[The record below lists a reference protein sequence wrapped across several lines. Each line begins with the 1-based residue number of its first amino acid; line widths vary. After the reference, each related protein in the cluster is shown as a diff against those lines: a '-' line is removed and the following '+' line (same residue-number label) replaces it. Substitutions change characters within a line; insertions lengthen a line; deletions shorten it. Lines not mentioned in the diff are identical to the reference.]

1 MHAARL
7 AASVGCE
14 LNYQASANRPA
25 PTSEILERAF
35 FSNKILVTC
44 VAWVYKVLLHR
55 AIKTLQL
62 PASLKRKRITYM
74 TQNCS
79 ITPRVLMFAMALL
92 LSLSASTWAQEI
104 TGSISGTVK
113 DSAGSAVGGATVTIT
128 DSAKKIVVR
137 TVTTGDA
144 GEFSAPLVPVAFY
157 DITVEAANFKKHVE
171 TQVKVNVNERR
182 TVDVTLEAGNIAET
196 VTVTSD
202 LLQVNTL
209 SAAATN
215 VINGDQVRQLSLNN
229 RNFVQLITLSPGVSA
244 NIADQIYVGT
254 TNPGGAS
261 NALQIAV
268 NGVRSS
274 SNTYSVDGADTTDR
288 GANLTVQT
296 YPSVDAISEFVV
308 LRSLYP
314 AESGRSSGGQV
325 NVVTKS
331 GTNSFHGNLYEF
343 FRNDRL
349 NANSFLT
356 NRTAPL
362 GRYPNGKA
370 KRIPL
375 RYNDFGGTFGGPLIF
390 PHFGEGKPSWEKGN
404 TFFFFSE
411 ELRRVIVNPTFNSTV
426 PTAALRAGVFPQD
439 VCIGPAATP
448 CTQILPA
455 GTPLP
460 ANLRSPLAAAYV
472 TDIYN
477 KLPLP
482 SDAAGSLFFPAR
494 GIFNFRQELI
504 RLDHRFSNN
513 VSAYYRFENDTIPT
527 VEPIGLFTGGA
538 GQPFVSTT
546 RTSSPGRTHVGRVTW
561 VQSPTTVIE
570 IGGSYS
576 FGDVPSE
583 VIGLL
588 NRTNSP
594 NITNALPAFPF
605 VVTRGRVPTIT
616 GNGFS
621 NLSTFGPYSDF
632 SYNKSVNGTISKVFG
647 AHTTKFGMS
656 FSQIRKHENSL
667 GGTNEVTYGAVSAA
681 PTRPAGTSSTNQLWA
696 NFLMGVNQ
704 TFLQNTFDLTADV
717 QSASVEGFAQDEWR
731 MKSNVT
737 LYYGMRFSRF
747 GQPWDRN
754 GRMTGF
760 NPNLWD
766 RSQAFQVFANG
777 LRQAG
782 TGNVMNGIMVNSQ
795 VTVAGAP
802 VSPWGKAMAPT
813 RNNFAP
819 RFGIAWDPFKK
830 GTTSVRAGYGF
841 YYDQLS
847 FSFFETGLVGTNPPF
862 QGTANLTGVTLDN
875 PLAGNPVVSLSVP
888 TVAGIDPEF
897 KTPYV
902 QSWSLDV
909 QHQLNSKTLFT
920 VGYFGSRGTHL
931 TGLVDI
937 NNLPPGYAISLGPT
951 GCRTNNVN
959 PPTFG
964 PCQVAGQQFTTTAQE
979 LLLNQIRPYRG
990 LGPVRMLQSR
1000 FVSNYHSLQITAQ
1013 RRFSGSSQINF
1024 AYTWS
1029 KNLTNSQNEFST
1041 APQDSFRIDREY
1053 GRANLDRRHV
1063 LNVNYIY
1070 ELPFYKEQRGAAGK
1084 LLGGWQ
1090 LSGITYYFT
1099 GLGFTATTS
1108 GLDAAGI
1115 GILSNTPSGFRP
1127 NVICDPNS
1135 GGARTFAQ
1143 WFNTACFAQVPA
1155 GSNAPGNESRNV
1167 ILGPPTTR
1175 FDATL
1180 AKSIKFSESKSVQ
1193 LRWEVFNIFNHTNF
1207 TTLALASTT
1216 PATFGT
1222 VTGVRDPRTMQLGA
1236 KFTF

>member
-1 MHAARL
+1 
-7 AASVGCE
+7 
-14 LNYQASANRPA
+14 
-25 PTSEILERAF
+25 
-35 FSNKILVTC
+35 
-44 VAWVYKVLLHR
+44 
-55 AIKTLQL
+55 
-62 PASLKRKRITYM
+62 M
-74 TQNCS
+74 TQNFGIS
-79 ITPRVLMFAMALL
+79 PRILVLAIALL
-92 LSLSASTWAQEI
+92 LSLGATALSQEI

-113 DSAGSAVGGATVTIT
+113 DAAGAAVKGATVTIT
-128 DSAKKIVVR
+128 DSAKKVVAR
-137 TVTTGDA
+137 TITTGDD
-144 GEFSAPLVPVAFY
+144 GEFSAPLLPVAYY
-157 DITVEAANFKKHVE
+157 DITVEAANFKKHLE
-171 TQVKVNVNERR
+171 NQVKVNVNERR
-182 TVDVTLEAGNIAET
+182 TLDVTLEAGNITEM

-209 SAAATN
+209 SAAATS

-296 YPSVDAISEFVV
+296 YPSVDAIAEFVV

-331 GTNSFHGNLYEF
+331 GANDFHGNLYEF

-356 NRTAPL
+356 NRNFPL
-362 GRYPNGKA
+362 GRYANGKA
-370 KRIPL
+370 RRVPL
-375 RYNDFGGTFGGPLIF
+375 RYNDFGGTLGGPLLF
-390 PHFGEGKPSWEKGN
+390 PHFGEGGTSWEKGN

-411 ELRRVIVNPTFNSTV
+411 EVRRVIVNPTFNSTV
-426 PTAALRAGVFPQD
+426 PSAALRSGVFPQD

-448 CTQILPA
+448 CTQVLQR
-455 GTPLP
+455 GQPLP
-460 ANLRSPLAAAYV
+460 ANKRSPLAAAYV

-482 SDAAGSLFFPAR
+482 SDAAGTLFFPAR

-504 RLDHRFSNN
+504 RLDHRFSNKVN
-513 VSAYYRFENDTIPT
+513 AYYRFENDTIPT

-546 RTSSPGRTHVGRVTW
+546 QTSSPGRTHVGRVTW

-570 IGGSYS
+570 IGASYS

-594 NITNALPAFPF
+594 NVTNALPAFPF
-605 VVTRGRVPTIT
+605 TVTRGRVPTIT

-632 SYNKSVNGTISKVFG
+632 SYNKAINGTVSKVFG
-647 AHTTKFGMS
+647 THTTKFGMS
-656 FSQIRKHENSL
+656 YAKIRKHENSL
-667 GGTNEVTYGAVSAA
+667 GGTNEVTYGAVSAN
-681 PTRPAGTSSTNQLWA
+681 PTRPATQIGGPATPTSATNQLWA

-704 TFLQNTFDLTADV
+704 TFTQNQFDLTADV
-717 QSASVEGFAQDEWR
+717 LSDSIEGFAQDEWR
-731 MKSNVT
+731 FKPNIT
-737 LYYGMRFSRF
+737 LYYGVRFSRF

-754 GRMTGF
+754 GRMTSF
-760 NPNLWD
+760 NPNLFD

-777 LRQAG
+777 LRVAG

-795 VTVAGAP
+795 VSVPGST
-802 VSPWGKAMAPT
+802 VSPWGKSMAPT

-819 RFGIAWDPFKK
+819 RIGIAWDPFKK

-862 QGTANLTGVTLDN
+862 QASAVLNPVTLDN

-888 TVAGIDPEF
+888 TVAGIDPDFE
-897 KTPYV
+897 TPYV
-902 QSWSLDV
+902 QSWSLDL
-909 QHQLNSKTLFT
+909 QHQLTSKTLFT
-920 VGYFGSRGTHL
+920 VGYFGSKGTHL

-937 NNLPPGYAISLGPT
+937 NNLPPGYAISLGAT

-964 PCQVAGQQFTTTAQE
+964 PCQVAGQQFTSTAQE
-979 LLLNQIRPYRG
+979 LILNQIRPYRG

-1000 FVSNYHSLQITAQ
+1000 FISNYHSLQLTAQ
-1013 RRFSGSSQINF
+1013 RRFSGGSQINF

-1029 KNLTNSQNEFST
+1029 KNLTNSQNEFAT
-1041 APQDSFRIDREY
+1041 APQNTFALNDEY

-1070 ELPFYKEQRGAAGK
+1070 ELPFYQSQRGAAGK

-1090 LSGITYYFT
+1090 ISGITYYFT
-1099 GLGFTATTS
+1099 GLGFTATTA

-1135 GGARTFAQ
+1135 GGAKTFAQ

-1155 GSNAPGNESRNV
+1155 GSNAAGNESRNV

-1180 AKSIKFSESKSVQ
+1180 AKSIKFDESKSVQ
-1193 LRWEVFNIFNHTNF
+1193 LRLEVFNIFNHTNF
-1207 TTLALASTT
+1207 TTLNLASTT
-1216 PATFGT
+1216 PATFGS
-1222 VTGVRDPRTMQLGA
+1222 VSNVRDPRTMQLGV
-1236 KFTF
+1236 KFLF